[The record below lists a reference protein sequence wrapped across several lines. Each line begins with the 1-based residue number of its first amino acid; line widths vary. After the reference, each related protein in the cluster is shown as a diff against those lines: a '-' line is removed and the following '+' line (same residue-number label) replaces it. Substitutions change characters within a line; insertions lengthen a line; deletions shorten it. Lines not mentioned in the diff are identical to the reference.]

1 MTDDRIVEGSEDDE
15 EGCPVISEAFPEA
28 VALANQ
34 WHAGHCRKGGTVP
47 YIAHLL
53 GVASL
58 VFEAGGDEELAIAAM
73 LHDAIED
80 QPEVASPEEI
90 EDRFGDRVRGVVEA
104 CTDTLDEEKRGE
116 EDWQERKDRYLE
128 HLRKHA
134 DDDALLVSCADKLHN
149 ARAIER
155 DLREHAEELWTWFN
169 VSDPVRQIEYYRALA
184 AAFIDRGLEPGW
196 LPEELER
203 VVERIADI
211 AG

>member
-1 MTDDRIVEGSEDDE
+1 MTDDRILEGSEND
-15 EGCPVISEAFPEA
+15 GCPVISEAFPEA

-73 LHDAIED
+73 LHDALED
-80 QPEVASPEEI
+80 RPEVADPEEI
-90 EDRFGDRVRGVVEA
+90 ERRFGARVRDVVEA

-116 EDWQERKDRYLE
+116 EDWQERKDAYVE
-128 HLRKHA
+128 HLREHA

-155 DLREHAEELWTWFN
+155 DLREHGADLWTWFH
-169 VSDPVRQIEYYRALA
+169 VSDPDRQLGYYRALA
-184 AAFIDRGLEPGW
+184 AAFLDRGLEPRW
-196 LPEELER
+196 LPAELDR

>member
-1 MTDDRIVEGSEDDE
+1 MTDDRIVEGSEDD
-15 EGCPVISEAFPEA
+15 GCPVISEAFPEA

-80 QPEVASPEEI
+80 RPEVASPGEI
-90 EDRFGDRVRGVVEA
+90 GRRFGDRVRGVVEA
-104 CTDTLDEEKRGE
+104 CTDTLDEEKRGK
-116 EDWQERKDRYLE
+116 EDWPERKAAYVE
-128 HLRKHA
+128 HLREHA

-155 DLREHAEELWTWFN
+155 DLREHGEKLWTRFN
-169 VSDPVRQIEYYRALA
+169 APDRDLQLGHYRSLA
-184 AAFIDRGLEPGW
+184 AAFLDRGLEPRW
-196 LPEELER
+196 LPEELDR
-203 VVERIADI
+203 VVERIARM